1 MTTAETTP
9 NETTQET
16 PKEIYIRHAQAYPY
30 TDEIVSLRLIYNDG
44 IPAPNGEMFKPGEFL
59 IRRTDAEVLAKGI
72 SVILAAPNTKA
83 AWDTIAAS
91 IEEHD
96 PEFGDD
102 DIQPDARILAQIAAA
117 DEALKA
123 AN

>member
-1 MTTAETTP
+1 MTTTENTP
-9 NETTQET
+9 IETTQET

-59 IRRTDAEVLAKGI
+59 IRRADAEALAKGL
-72 SVILAAPNTKA
+72 SVILTAPNTKA
-83 AWDTIAAS
+83 AWDTISAS

-96 PEFGDD
+96 PEFSDD
-102 DIQPDARILAQIAAA
+102 DVQPDARILAQIAAA
-117 DEALKA
+117 EGASK
-123 AN
+123 